1 MKRFA
6 DRLIQWGIKEGR
18 TVLPWKDK
26 TNGSYDPYK
35 IWVSEMML
43 QQTRFS
49 VVLPKFNQFIRSF
62 PDVEKLANSTL
73 EDVIQVWAGLGY
85 YRRARNLHEGAKII
99 VNERRKIFPKNA
111 ADWRTIPGIGMSTSA
126 AISSFVNGEKVALLD
141 ANVYRV
147 LCRRYC
153 LENTNSRVKE
163 KEQLMQ
169 LATNLLPNKKSEMAQ
184 YSQYIMDLGA
194 LVCKV
199 TQPACNKCPVSE
211 DCEGFNSEAV
221 NLYPKKVKLTRKEKQ
236 ITWVLTMDR
245 DLILLEK
252 QDKDELWKSLLV
264 PATTVKMKGNLPL
277 PRKNFLRSYRIK
289 VSNCDLTVKVW
300 KRKCIID
307 TLITTTHHKIV
318 RKSMIHKVPAPRLLK
333 KVLKDFDF

>member
-1 MKRFA
+1 MRRFA

-18 TVLPWKDK
+18 TGLPWKDN

-35 IWVSEMML
+35 IWVSEIML

-49 VVLPKFNQFIRSF
+49 AVLSKYDQFIGRF

-73 EDVIQVWAGLGY
+73 EEVIQVWAGLGY

-99 VNERRKIFPKNA
+99 VNERGKIFPKNA

-141 ANVYRV
+141 ANVCRV

-153 LENTNSRVKE
+153 LDNTNSRVKE
-163 KEQLMQ
+163 KEQLMEI
-169 LATNLLPNKKSEMAQ
+169 ATNLLPKKKSEMAQ

-194 LVCKV
+194 IVCKA
-199 TQPACNKCPVSE
+199 TQPACNRCPVSE
-211 DCEGFNSEAV
+211 DCESFNSEVV
-221 NLYPKKVKLTRKEKQ
+221 NFYPKKIKLTRREKQ
-236 ITWVLTMDR
+236 ITWVLNMDR
-245 DLILLEK
+245 DLILLQR

-264 PATTVKMKGNLPL
+264 PATEVRMKGSFSL
-277 PRKNFLRSYRIK
+277 PRKNFLRSYRVK

-300 KRKCIID
+300 KRKCVFD
-307 TLITTTHHKIV
+307 MLNLTSRHRMENRITISKLPV
-318 RKSMIHKVPAPRLLK
+318 PRLLE